1 VVESILPVKSSA
13 ARAVAGESAR
23 ADEARGMPI
32 PVDVQQSRA
41 FSGTPRRIYQ
51 LLAEMGTSG
60 DAIWP
65 FAAQP
70 FMRTSGPL
78 TVGTTEEWHLGVHS
92 ILAEAVPEERIVW
105 RIDNDGVVGTHGF
118 FLTQEGK
125 KTVVMHQFTAEL
137 SDPEGRMFWKRLAD
151 AHERAIDGLFDKLAR
166 VLKR

>member
-1 VVESILPVKSSA
+1 
-13 ARAVAGESAR
+13 
-23 ADEARGMPI
+23 MPI
-32 PVDVQQSRA
+32 PIDVSYSRT
-41 FSGTPRRIYQ
+41 FSGTARRIYQ

-78 TVGTTEEWHLGVHS
+78 TVGTTEEWHLGMHS
-92 ILAEAVPEERIVW
+92 ILAEVVPEERIVW
-105 RIDNDGVVGTHGF
+105 RIENDGVTGTHGF
-118 FLTQEGK
+118 FLTHDGK
-125 KTVVMHQFTAEL
+125 KTVVTHQTVAEL
-137 SDPEGRMFWKRLAD
+137 SDTDGRMFWRRLQD

>member
-1 VVESILPVKSSA
+1 MKRTSKGKA
-13 ARAVAGESAR
+13 AVADETR
-23 ADEARGMPI
+23 AMAIPI
-32 PVDVQQSRA
+32 DVSYSRA
-41 FSGTPRRIYQ
+41 FGGTARRIYQ

-78 TVGTTEEWHLGVHS
+78 TVGTTEEWHLGMHS
-92 ILAEAVPEERIVW
+92 ILAEVVPEERIVW
-105 RIDNDGVVGTHGF
+105 RIDNEGVDGTHGF
-118 FLTQEGK
+118 FLSHEGK
-125 KTVVMHQFTAEL
+125 KIVPTHQTVAQL
-137 SDPEGRMFWKRLAD
+137 SEPEGRMFWKRLQD

>member
-1 VVESILPVKSSA
+1 MKRPEGQASIKGYAVV
-13 ARAVAGESAR
+13 
-23 ADEARGMPI
+23 ADETRAMAIPI
-32 PVDVQQSRA
+32 DVSYSRA
-41 FSGTPRRIYQ
+41 FGGTARRIYQ

-78 TVGTTEEWHLGVHS
+78 TVGTTEEWHLGMHS
-92 ILAEAVPEERIVW
+92 ILAEVVPEERIVW
-105 RIDNDGVVGTHGF
+105 RIDNEGVDGTHGF
-118 FLTQEGK
+118 FLSHEGK
-125 KTVVMHQFTAEL
+125 KIVLTHQTVAQL
-137 SDPEGRMFWKRLAD
+137 SEPEGRMFWKRLQD